1 MDIHPIFESKIRL
14 AIIGCLLK
22 EPQSFSSLRELTGA
36 TDGNLIT
43 HLARLE
49 KSKFVK
55 CKKATKNKKVQS
67 IYSLTTLGKDEFV
80 SYVHQLNELLG
91 EEFVP
96 ASVEEIEDKVIV
108 PQNVGI
114 SEEEIWL

>member
-14 AIIGCLLK
+14 AIIGCLL
-22 EPQSFSSLRELTGA
+22 EASQSFSSLRELTGA

-49 KSKFVK
+49 KAKFVK
-55 CKKATKNKKVQS
+55 CKKIHKNNKIQS
-67 IYSLTTLGKDEFV
+67 IYSLTASGKEEFI
-80 SYVHQLNELLG
+80 SYVRQLNELLG
-91 EEFVP
+91 GEFAP
-96 ASVEEIEDKVIV
+96 ASVEEEEIAV